1 MVATGFVLIGVDTT
15 ERKLHEQ
22 KLLEM
27 NQELEAQYEI
37 FKELNLK
44 LNDANKIAEESS
56 RLKSL
61 LLSNLSHEV
70 RTPMNAIIGFSDLM
84 QKETNEEKKLQ
95 FSGIISK
102 SAKQLLQTIDDI
114 VFVSKLQSQKQ
125 TLNITN
131 VYLLGIINECVLMRQ
146 FEKQKQDTPL
156 NIVYD
161 KTNENF
167 TFKTDENKLKQILT
181 NLISNAF
188 NYTQQGKIDVGFYTE
203 ENHIILFVKDTGIG
217 IPFEEKDRVYDIFFR
232 GESSN
237 ALAIRGLGLGLS
249 IVKELVNVL
258 QGTVWFESEVNKGT
272 TFFVKLPVKHY

>member
-1 MVATGFVLIGVDTT
+1 
-15 ERKLHEQ
+15 
-22 KLLEM
+22 
-27 NQELEAQYEI
+27 
-37 FKELNLK
+37 
-44 LNDANKIAEESS
+44 
-56 RLKSL
+56 
-61 LLSNLSHEV
+61 
-70 RTPMNAIIGFSDLM
+70 
-84 QKETNEEKKLQ
+84 
-95 FSGIISK
+95 
-102 SAKQLLQTIDDI
+102 
-114 VFVSKLQSQKQ
+114 
-125 TLNITN
+125 
-131 VYLLGIINECVLMRQ
+131 MRQ